1 MYGIIRQ
8 MTLNAWCKL
17 RTVAP
22 TAQISA
28 VVVHGIPSDTSGA
41 QKISAPIRCPPSFE
55 GTFGGAESPR
65 SLSLYWVPQ
74 GPYFTRI
81 LLGLMSAVMNQSF

>member
-8 MTLNAWCKL
+8 MTLNALCKL

-41 QKISAPIRCPPSFE
+41 QKVSAPIRCPPSFE
-55 GTFGGAESPR
+55 GTFGGAESLR
-65 SLSLYWVPQ
+65 SRSLYWVPQ

-81 LLGLMSAVMNQSF
+81 LLGLMSAITNQSF